1 MVPIK
6 RRKIICLHIYKK
18 LNGKIP
24 QLCYL
29 FEKYFYI
36 FPFHS
41 GAVISTVASQQ
52 EGSSLLGDF
61 YSGVCMF
68 PPGALVSSH
77 SYGYSKLSINANCY

>member
-6 RRKIICLHIYKK
+6 RRKIIWLHIYKK
-18 LNGKIP
+18 QNGKIP

-29 FEKYFYI
+29 FLKYSDL

-41 GAVISTVASQQ
+41 GAAISAVASQQ

-61 YSGVCMF
+61 YWGFACFLLVLSF
-68 PPGALVSSH
+68 PPIVTATL
-77 SYGYSKLSINANCY
+77 NCP